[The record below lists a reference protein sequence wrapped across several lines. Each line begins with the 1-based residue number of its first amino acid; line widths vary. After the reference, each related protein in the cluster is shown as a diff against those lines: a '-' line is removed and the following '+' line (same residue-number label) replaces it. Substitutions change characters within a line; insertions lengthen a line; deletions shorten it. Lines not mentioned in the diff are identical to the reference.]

1 MAWFGFGKKSF
12 DELSEPE
19 ILALAISSE
28 EDDGAIYA
36 AYADHLRAAFPASAS
51 VFDEM
56 AAEETE
62 HRRRLVELFR
72 ARFGERIPLIRRE
85 HVRGFYERR
94 PTWLVKSLSLDVIRR
109 EAILMEAQA
118 HRFYRTAAARTGD
131 ARMRQLLLDLAEAEK
146 SHTSLAHR
154 LGQTKIDAGAHA
166 EEAEAARRMFVLQYV
181 QPGLVGLMDGSVSTL
196 APVFAAAIATQN
208 TWETFLIGTAA
219 AIGAGI
225 SMGFAEALSDDGK
238 LSGRGSPWIR
248 GLSAGVMTT
257 IGGLGHSLPF
267 LIPNFQVA
275 MMVAIAIVVI
285 ELWAISW
292 IRWKYMDTPFW
303 RAAFQV
309 VVGGVL
315 VFLTGVFIGAG

>member
-1 MAWFGFGKKSF
+1 MAIFGFGKKSF
-12 DELSEPE
+12 GELTEQE
-19 ILALAISSE
+19 ILALAVSSE
-28 EDDGAIYA
+28 EEDGRIYA
-36 AYADHLRAAFPASAS
+36 AYADHLREAFPASAA

-62 HRRRLVELFR
+62 HRQRLADMHR
-72 ARFGERIPLIRRE
+72 QKFGERMPLIRRE

-94 PTWLVKSLSLDVIRR
+94 PTWLVKSLPLETIRR
-109 EAILMEAQA
+109 EAMIMEAQA
-118 HRFYRTAAARTGD
+118 HRFYRQAAQATSDLTIRK
-131 ARMRQLLLDLAEAEK
+131 LLLDLAEAEK
-146 SHTSLAHR
+146 SHVSLAHR
-154 LGQTKIDAGAHA
+154 LGLAVAPDARA
-166 EEAEAARRMFVLQYV
+166 EEDETARRMFVLQYV

-196 APVFAAAIATQN
+196 APVFAAALATGS

-219 AIGAGI
+219 AVGAGI

-248 GLSAGVMTT
+248 GFAAGIMTT

-267 LIPNFQVA
+267 LIPDYRIA
-275 MMVAIAIVVI
+275 MTVAIIVVAI
-285 ELWAISW
+285 ELWAIAW
-292 IRWKYMDTPFW
+292 IRWKYMDTPLF

-309 VVGGVL
+309 VIGGVL